1 MPSSEHT
8 FKDVQYEFTAHLRD
22 PENNPAP
29 KQIEDRRLE
38 IYRGLLYRNVQG
50 FLASGFPV
58 TRKLYNDDD
67 WHKMVRDFFS
77 NHKSHSPYFR
87 DISKEFLIYL
97 TDERR
102 PRPEDPGF
110 LLELTHYEWL
120 EIMLSF
126 SDAEI
131 NWRSINKDGSLLKQ
145 IPVISPLI
153 QLNRYDYPVHKIK
166 PDFQPE
172 VAPEKPTFILVY
184 RDQSD
189 KVGFMEMN
197 PMTARLVELVANN
210 ETQTGEEILLTI
222 ANEIPSLSQDV
233 VLHGGHTTLTQLRE
247 KDVVLG
253 TKIKA
258 KNES

>member
-1 MPSSEHT
+1 MLKIQKN

-22 PENNPAP
+22 PEKNPAP
-29 KQIEDRRLE
+29 AGIEDRRLE

-58 TRKLYNDDD
+58 TRKLYSDDA

-77 NHKSHSPYFR
+77 THKSHSPYFK

-97 TDERR
+97 NEERKSQE
-102 PRPEDPGF
+102 EDPAF

-131 NWRSINKDGSLLKQ
+131 EWGGINKNGNLLKQ
-145 IPVISPLI
+145 IPVLSPLM
-153 QLNRYDYPVHKIK
+153 QLDRYDYPVHKIK
-166 PDFQPE
+166 PGFQPE
-172 VAPEKPTFILVY
+172 TAPEQATFILVY
-184 RDQSD
+184 RDQKD

-210 ETQTGEEILLTI
+210 KTQTGEEILLTI
-222 ANEIPSLSQDV
+222 AKEIPSISQDV
-233 VLHGGHTTLTQLRE
+233 VVHGGHTTLTQLRE

-253 TKIKA
+253 TKIDTKT
-258 KNES
+258 ES

>member
-1 MPSSEHT
+1 MPNAEHT

-29 KQIEDRRLE
+29 AEIEDRRLE
-38 IYRGLLYRNVQG
+38 VYRGLLYRNVQG

-58 TRKLYNDDD
+58 TRKLYNDQD

-77 NHKSHSPYFR
+77 THKSHSPYFK

-97 TDERR
+97 TEERQ
-102 PRPEDPGF
+102 PQPEDPSF

-126 SDAEI
+126 LDAEI
-131 NWRSINKDGSLLKQ
+131 NWQDINKDGSLLKQ
-145 IPVISPLI
+145 IPVISPLM
-153 QLNRYDYPVHKIK
+153 QLNRYNYPVHKIK

-172 VAPEKPTFILVY
+172 IAPEQATFILVY
-184 RDQSD
+184 RDQLD

-197 PMTARLVELVANN
+197 TMTARLVELVANN

-222 ANEIPSLSQDV
+222 ANETPSIPKDV

-247 KDVVLG
+247 KDIVLG
-253 TKIKA
+253 TKI
-258 KNES
+258 ETEL